1 MPCSRC
7 RVTKYN
13 KTTKLDFPSACRLSV
28 FARVVVGGGS
38 GGWGW
43 GTTLPTQK
51 HNTHNN
57 NLFCFLLLETPTL
70 AFPFLSLHCIF
81 CVFTVQSVER
91 QWRHRSGCS
100 KTTIMEEPTSY
111 KLRDLRTAADLDI
124 RHFIY
129 DFFGNIDLATISQ
142 LGALPMNI
150 VILFDYGNVVGDL
163 AW

>member
-1 MPCSRC
+1 
-7 RVTKYN
+7 
-13 KTTKLDFPSACRLSV
+13 
-28 FARVVVGGGS
+28 
-38 GGWGW
+38 
-43 GTTLPTQK
+43 
-51 HNTHNN
+51 
-57 NLFCFLLLETPTL
+57 
-70 AFPFLSLHCIF
+70 
-81 CVFTVQSVER
+81 
-91 QWRHRSGCS
+91 
-100 KTTIMEEPTSY
+100 MEEPTSY